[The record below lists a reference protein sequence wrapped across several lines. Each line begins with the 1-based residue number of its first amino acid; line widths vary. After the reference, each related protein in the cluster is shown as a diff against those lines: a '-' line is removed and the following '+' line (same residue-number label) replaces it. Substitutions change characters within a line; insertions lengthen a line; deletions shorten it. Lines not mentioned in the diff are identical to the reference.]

1 MIENMKAKSIDFDA
15 FLDMMTARISDGDN
29 KDDILKVFRL
39 FDDDDS
45 GAITL
50 NDLLRVARELGE
62 TMTQAELKEMIDRA
76 DLDGDGVISPEEF
89 VNIMQRKVRAHGAHH
104 MHDDTCILMLIYCC
118 LWLSRCRT
126 STEALHLFSSSH
138 MHTPSSSVSPLHC
151 YIATAHTDHAWSAPD
166 CISPFV
172 LVLIAVMLPAR
183 SLTRFLGAQ
192 PYRTE

>member
-1 MIENMKAKSIDFDA
+1 MSRYDQKDYSSSSGKKVYERPGLSQEEIEELQEAFNLFDTDGSGTIDASELKAAMESLGYKQKNKMVYQMIENMKQKSIDFDQ

-29 KDDILKVFRL
+29 RDDILKVFRL

-89 VNIMQRKVRAHGAHH
+89 INIMTK
-104 MHDDTCILMLIYCC
+104 
-118 LWLSRCRT
+118 RT
-126 STEALHLFSSSH
+126 F
-138 MHTPSSSVSPLHC
+138 
-151 YIATAHTDHAWSAPD
+151 D
-166 CISPFV
+166 
-172 LVLIAVMLPAR
+172 
-183 SLTRFLGAQ
+183 
-192 PYRTE
+192 

>member
-1 MIENMKAKSIDFDA
+1 MQ
-15 FLDMMTARISDGDN
+15 SDGDN

-89 VNIMQRKVRAHGAHH
+89 INIVRTHTHARNNAN
-104 MHDDTCILMLIYCC
+104 DRRTCKL
-118 LWLSRCRT
+118 
-126 STEALHLFSSSH
+126 
-138 MHTPSSSVSPLHC
+138 
-151 YIATAHTDHAWSAPD
+151 
-166 CISPFV
+166 
-172 LVLIAVMLPAR
+172 LV
-183 SLTRFLGAQ
+183 
-192 PYRTE
+192 

>member
-1 MIENMKAKSIDFDA
+1 MYERPGLSQEEIEELQEAFNLFDTDGSGTIDSSELKAAMESLGYKQKNKMVYQMIENMKQKTIDFDT

-89 VNIMQRKVRAHGAHH
+89 INIM
-104 MHDDTCILMLIYCC
+104 
-118 LWLSRCRT
+118 
-126 STEALHLFSSSH
+126 
-138 MHTPSSSVSPLHC
+138 
-151 YIATAHTDHAWSAPD
+151 
-166 CISPFV
+166 
-172 LVLIAVMLPAR
+172 
-183 SLTRFLGAQ
+183 TR
-192 PYRTE
+192 

>member
-1 MIENMKAKSIDFDA
+1 MCVCVRVQVYQMIENMKAKSIDFDA
-15 FLDMMTARISDGDN
+15 FLDLMTARISDGDN

-89 VNIMQRKVRAHGAHH
+89 INIMTK
-104 MHDDTCILMLIYCC
+104 
-118 LWLSRCRT
+118 
-126 STEALHLFSSSH
+126 
-138 MHTPSSSVSPLHC
+138 
-151 YIATAHTDHAWSAPD
+151 
-166 CISPFV
+166 
-172 LVLIAVMLPAR
+172 R
-183 SLTRFLGAQ
+183 SFD
-192 PYRTE
+192 